1 MKYDV
6 AIIGGGPGG
15 SSTAIYL
22 RKMGWKVVLFEKEVF
37 PRDHVGESLI
47 PYCYYKLKDL
57 GVLEQIMQFATKKP
71 GVNFVDADGMRQ
83 SVWCFDRI
91 LQDGAEMSMHTLR
104 APFDHELLKKAAS
117 DGADVF
123 EGSTVRSVDL
133 SDPEAVSVR
142 VLMPD
147 GSQQTV
153 HAAFLVDASGQ
164 HSFLAGTLGS
174 RKPYEGLDRVALFS
188 HWINTTYDA
197 ALLGGLIKIIYLGGQ
212 KLGWLWVIP
221 VGRNHLSIGVT
232 LNNAYVREQKKIL
245 GHNWKEEL
253 YRREVAEAV
262 NLHGILKGADIE
274 HEVQVL
280 GDYSF
285 SVEKKYGVN
294 YVHVGDSGA
303 FLDPIFSSGI
313 YVAMEVAERSARC
326 IDVQLREGASRG
338 QELFKEEFIKIEG
351 AYRLIEKF
359 VRLFYKPDLLNF
371 SHTGGTEDGYN
382 KFLNAYEIFHYLLA
396 GDFFNEYGKYE
407 SFIDDLNEERSF
419 NKFIHYVKSQAKE
432 FPVGDFCRY
441 SFDEVFGHLPM
452 QDTVAPGLLKK

>member
-15 SSTAIYL
+15 SSAAIYL
-22 RKMGWKVVLFEKEVF
+22 RKKGWNVVLFEKEVF

-47 PYCYYKLKDL
+47 PYCYYKLKEM
-57 GVLEQIMQFATKKP
+57 GVLEEIMEFSTKKP

-104 APFDHELLKKAAS
+104 APFDHALLKKAAS
-117 DGADVF
+117 DGTDVF
-123 EGSTVRSVDL
+123 EGATVRSADL
-133 SDPEAVSVR
+133 SDPESVSLR
-142 VLMPD
+142 VLMAD
-147 GSQQTV
+147 GSEQTA
-153 HAAFLVDASGQ
+153 HARFLIDASGQ

-174 RKPYEGLDRVALFS
+174 RKAYEGLDRVALFT
-188 HWINTTYDA
+188 HWVNTTYDA
-197 ALLGGLIKIIYLGGQ
+197 ALAGGLIKIIYLGGQ
-212 KLGWLWVIP
+212 KVGWLWVIP

-232 LNNAYVREQKKIL
+232 LNNSYVREQKKLL
-245 GHNWKEEL
+245 GNNWKEEL

-262 NLHGILKGADIE
+262 NLHSVLKGANME

-280 GDYSF
+280 GDFSF
-285 SVEKKYGVN
+285 SVEKKFGRN

-313 YVAMEVAERSARC
+313 YVAMEVAERSSRC
-326 IDVQLREGASRG
+326 IDVQLREGEQRG
-338 QELFKEEFIKIEG
+338 QAMFRDEFVKING

-359 VRLFYKPDLLNF
+359 VRLFYEPGLLNF
-371 SHTGGTEDGYN
+371 SHTGGTEDGFN
-382 KFLNAYEIFHYLLA
+382 RFLNAYEIFHYLLA
-396 GDFFNEYGKYE
+396 GDFFSEYKKYE
-407 SFIDDLNEERSF
+407 SFLDDLNSERQF

-432 FPVGDFCRY
+432 FPAGEFCRY
-441 SFDEVFGHLPM
+441 SYDEVYGHLPM
-452 QDTVAPGLLKK
+452 RDTVAPGLLKK

>member
-6 AIIGGGPGG
+6 IIIGGGPGG

-22 RKMGWKVVLFEKEVF
+22 RKKGWNVAVFDKEIF

-47 PYCYYKLKDL
+47 PYCYYKMKEM
-57 GVLEQIMQFATKKP
+57 GVLEEVMSFTTKKP
-71 GVNFVDADGMRQ
+71 GVNFVDADGLRQ

-104 APFDHELLKKAAS
+104 APFDHALLKKAAR
-117 DGADVF
+117 DGAEVF
-123 EGSTVRSVDL
+123 EGATVRSADI
-133 SDPEAVSVR
+133 SDPQSVSVR
-142 VLMPD
+142 VTLRD
-147 GSQQTV
+147 GTEQTV
-153 HAAFLVDASGQ
+153 EAKFLVDASGQ

-174 RKPYEGLDRVALFS
+174 RKPFEGLDRVALFS
-188 HWINTTYDA
+188 HWVNTTYDA
-197 ALLGGLIKIIYLGGQ
+197 ALAGGLIKIIYLGGE

-232 LNNAYVREQKKIL
+232 LNNSYVRGQKKAL
-245 GHNWKEEL
+245 GADWKEKL
-253 YRREVAEAV
+253 YRREVMEAI
-262 NLHGILKGADIE
+262 NLHPVLEGADIE
-274 HEVQVL
+274 HEVQVI

-285 SVEKKYGVN
+285 SVEKKYGAN

-326 IDVQLREGASRG
+326 IDTQLREGAERG
-338 QELFKEEFIKIEG
+338 QELFKEEFVKIDG

-359 VRLFYKPDLLNF
+359 VRLFYKPELLNF

-396 GDFFNEYGKYE
+396 GDFFSEYAKYE
-407 SFIDDLNEERSF
+407 SFIDELNSERQF

-432 FPVGDFCRY
+432 FPAGDFCRY
-441 SFDEVFGHLPM
+441 SYDEVYGHLPM
-452 QDTVAPGLLKK
+452 SDTVAPGLLKK